1 MSREYEIKF
10 ACFQRNIPQ
19 DITTAIIYGYLNNNI
34 LGLLFKTDLQ
44 ILQNA
49 VVMENSSR
57 RITDSSV
64 FLAMNKMQ
72 LIHAILD
79 KIGGLKRITG
89 YIKKTQLNI
98 IQVNTMKVRNLFS
111 LNDGFIHKYYLITS
125 ITDDKISCHETSQF
139 NEKPFIHNSNI
150 QAHILSDII
159 QVIPKSKLKTAIL
172 LNICHSIQIDI
183 YDENDKH
190 VPTYLLEDIKFID

>member
-1 MSREYEIKF
+1 MSKEDEIKF
-10 ACFQRNIPQ
+10 AFIRRNVPE

-34 LGLLFKTDLQ
+34 LGLLLKTDLQ

-72 LIHAILD
+72 LIHAILN

-89 YIKKTQLNI
+89 YINKTHLNI
-98 IQVNTMKVRNLFS
+98 VQVNNIKVRNLFG
-111 LNDGFIHKYYLITS
+111 LNDGLAHKYYLITS
-125 ITDDKISCHETSQF
+125 ITDDKISCHEIRQY
-139 NEKPFIHNSNI
+139 NVKPYIPI
-150 QAHILSDII
+150 QAHILTDITQEI
-159 QVIPKSKLKTAIL
+159 LKTKLKTAIL
-172 LNICHSIQIDI
+172 LDVCHSIEIDI
-183 YDENDKH
+183 YDENNQH
-190 VPTYLLEDIKFID
+190 VPTYLLD